1 MQSTK
6 KVLSKNRVK
15 ISIAVTPEQVTEY
28 FDNEYNRIK
37 DTVEIPGFRKGMA
50 PKLMTVEK
58 IGHARLSQLTL
69 QKAIDES
76 FRKSLTEHGLYPV
89 TPPSISISKHPTFSE
104 DISKNELAFEVE
116 FDILPKARI
125 GNYKNIKVSKIDPK
139 AVEVTGEEADKV
151 ANYLRRQAA
160 QLKVVDRG
168 VQPGDWVE
176 LTFEGSI
183 KNVTKEKLSS
193 QNLPIVIGET
203 KLIPGFEEKIMGMKK
218 DETREFEILLPR
230 DFYDKEFAGEKV
242 KFKVTAIDV
251 KEIKLPKIDQ
261 EFLQRFGLK
270 SEKELKGNIKKGLVE
285 EKKERERQNQIAQ
298 IADQIVGLTKVDIPK
313 SLIAS
318 EKIRMK
324 EALLKDL
331 SNRGMNLQKY
341 LQSLKLTEDK
351 MEKDLEVQAKR
362 NIILGVGVGEI
373 AKAEKIDLS
382 GNRGTTAVFDYL
394 IENNTK

>member
-6 KVLSKNRVK
+6 KILFKNRVR

-28 FDNEYNRIK
+28 FDNEYKRLK
-37 DTVEIPGFRKGMA
+37 DMVEIPGFRKGMA
-50 PKLMTVEK
+50 PKLMTIEK

-89 TPPSISISKHPTFSE
+89 TPPSISISKHPAFSE
-104 DISKNELAFEVE
+104 DVSKNELAFEIE
-116 FDILPKARI
+116 FDILPKAKI
-125 GNYKNIKVSKIDPK
+125 GNYKNIKITKIDPK
-139 AVEVTGEEADKV
+139 TVEVTDEEIDKV
-151 ANYLRRQAA
+151 VDYLRRQAA
-160 QLKVVDRG
+160 QLKVVDRS
-168 VQPGDWVE
+168 VQLGDWVE

-183 KNVTKEKLSS
+183 KNVIKEKLSS
-193 QNLPIVIGET
+193 QNLPIVTGET

-218 DETREFEILLPR
+218 DETKEFEILLPR
-230 DFYDKEFAGEKV
+230 DFYDKEFAGEEV

-270 SEKELKGNIKKGLVE
+270 SKKELKGNIKKGLVK
-285 EKKERERQNQIAQ
+285 EKRERGRQSQIAQ
-298 IADQIVGLTKVDIPK
+298 IANQIISLTKVDIPK
-313 SLIAS
+313 SLISS
-318 EKIRMK
+318 EKMRMK

-331 SNRGMNLQKY
+331 SNRGMSLEKY
-341 LQSLKLTEDK
+341 LQFLKLTEDK
-351 MEKDLEVQAKR
+351 MDEDLEAQAQR

-373 AKAEKIDLS
+373 SKAEKIDLS
-382 GNRGTTAVFDYL
+382 GNRGTRAVFDYL
-394 IENNTK
+394 IENYSK

>member
-6 KVLSKNRVK
+6 KILFKNRVR

-28 FDNEYNRIK
+28 FDNEYKRLK
-37 DTVEIPGFRKGMA
+37 DMVEIPGFRKGMA
-50 PKLMTVEK
+50 PKLMTIEK

-89 TPPSISISKHPTFSE
+89 TPPSISISKHPAFSE
-104 DISKNELAFEVE
+104 DVSKNELAFEIE
-116 FDILPKARI
+116 FDILPKAKI
-125 GNYKNIKVSKIDPK
+125 GNYKNIKITKIDPK
-139 AVEVTGEEADKV
+139 TVEVTDEEIDKV
-151 ANYLRRQAA
+151 VDYLRRQAA
-160 QLKVVDRG
+160 QLKVVDRS
-168 VQPGDWVE
+168 VQLGDWVE

-183 KNVTKEKLSS
+183 KNVIKEKLSS
-193 QNLPIVIGET
+193 QNLPIVTGET

-218 DETREFEILLPR
+218 DETKEFEILLPR
-230 DFYDKEFAGEKV
+230 DFYDKEFAGEEV

-270 SEKELKGNIKKGLVE
+270 SKKELKGNIKKGLVK
-285 EKKERERQNQIAQ
+285 EKRERGRQSQIAQ
-298 IADQIVGLTKVDIPK
+298 IANQIISLTKVDIPK
-313 SLIAS
+313 SLISS
-318 EKIRMK
+318 EKMRMK

-331 SNRGMNLQKY
+331 SNRGMSLEKY

-351 MEKDLEVQAKR
+351 MDEDLEAQAQR

-373 AKAEKIDLS
+373 SKAEKIDLS
-382 GNRGTTAVFDYL
+382 GNRGTRAVFDYL
-394 IENNTK
+394 IENYSK